1 MKIFLIIIDLA
12 LMALNI
18 YLGVTNIGELV
29 CMINFFAA
37 GVCAM
42 SAIAVELIGE

>member
-1 MKIFLIIIDLA
+1 MKVFWIIIDLA

-18 YLGVTNIGELV
+18 YLGVIHIG
-29 CMINFFAA
+29 MINFFAA

-42 SAIAVELIGE
+42 SAIAIALIGE

>member
-18 YLGVTNIGELV
+18 YLGVAHIGELV
-29 CMINFFAA
+29 CLIDFFAA
-37 GVCAM
+37 GACAM
-42 SAIAVELIGE
+42 SAIAVTVIGE